1 MSRKKPKVLLESIDN
16 NSGNAT
22 QILYSESLYV
32 VLYKG
37 KPFNLKLVNKM
48 FDYPG
53 PKYKKTSFT
62 NYAHARNLAARL
74 NALYGSEDFTVSEFF
89 G

>member
-1 MSRKKPKVLLESIDN
+1 MSRKKPLVLLENIDN

-22 QILYSESLYV
+22 QILHSETLYV
-32 VLYKG
+32 VLYRN

-62 NYAHARNLAARL
+62 NYAHARNLANRL
-74 NALYGSEDFTVSEFF
+74 NTQFKTEDFSVIEFN

>member
-1 MSRKKPKVLLESIDN
+1 MSRRKPNVLLENIDN
-16 NSGNAT
+16 DSGNAT
-22 QILYSESLYV
+22 QILHSDTLYI
-32 VLYKG
+32 VLYNN

-62 NYAHARNLAARL
+62 NFAHARNLAERL
-74 NALYGSEDFTVSEFF
+74 NKQFGSTEFTVAEFN